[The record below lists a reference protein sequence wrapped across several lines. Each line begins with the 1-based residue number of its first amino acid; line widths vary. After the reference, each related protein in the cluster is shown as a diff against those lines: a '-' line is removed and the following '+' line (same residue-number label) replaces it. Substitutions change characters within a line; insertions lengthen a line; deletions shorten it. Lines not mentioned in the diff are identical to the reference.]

1 MKRILAWAGI
11 FVIVLGFAALI
22 YFVVTGASANMILA
36 TLFCMLV
43 VPVIIYGLITVTNLL
58 KQSSGND
65 SE

>member
-1 MKRILAWAGI
+1 MKRILAWVGI
-11 FVIVLGFAALI
+11 FAIVLGFAALI
-22 YFVVTGASANMILA
+22 YFVVTGAPANMILA

-58 KQSSGND
+58 KQNSDND